1 MASCVLSGNVHSVY
15 TLNTTSSHT
24 NSSVKV
30 TPGAV
35 VCLEADYYGEITI
48 GSRTVIHPKAR
59 IIAEAGPIIIG
70 EGNLIEEQAQII
82 NRLPEGSEPQDPPPV
97 MVIGNNNVFEV
108 DSYCQASKIGDN
120 NILEAKSHIGWGV
133 ELTRGC
139 VIGSLCSLVCP
150 QTVPENTVIYGDE
163 LHRRSQAEKPA
174 SQGLQLDFL
183 TKILPNYH
191 HLIKPRKKVAA

>member
-1 MASCVLSGNVHSVY
+1 MAR
-15 TLNTTSSHT
+15 
-24 NSSVKV
+24 NSKTAVGTVKV

-35 VCLEADYYGEITI
+35 VCFEADYFGDISI

-70 EGNLIEEQAQII
+70 EANLIEEQAQII
-82 NRLPEGSEPQDPPPV
+82 NRLPPGKEPGETPQV

-120 NILEAKSHIGWGV
+120 NVLEAKSHVGPGV
-133 ELTRGC
+133 ELSRG
-139 VIGSLCSLVCP
+139 VVVGSLCSVTCP
-150 QTVPENTVIYGDE
+150 QVIQENTVIYGDE
-163 LHRRSQAEKPA
+163 FHQRTQSEKPA
-174 SQGLQLDFL
+174 AQGLQLDFL

-191 HLIKPRKKVAA
+191 HLIKPKKKLPA

>member
-1 MASCVLSGNVHSVY
+1 MSAPKQLDPSVC
-15 TLNTTSSHT
+15 N
-24 NSSVKV
+24 VKV

-82 NRLPEGSEPQDPPPV
+82 NRLPKGSEPQDPPPV

-108 DSYCQASKIGDN
+108 DSYCQASKVGDN
-120 NILEAKSHIGWGV
+120 NILEAKSHIGPGV

-150 QTVPENTVIYGDE
+150 QLVSENTVIYGDE
-163 LHRRSQAEKPA
+163 LHQRTQIEKPA

-191 HLIKPRKKVAA
+191 HLVKPRKKVAP